1 MSGFDRIGDL
11 LGQIQPLLKDAK
23 KETEDYYK
31 KDSKSYAVVYGT
43 DLVVD
48 YLNDILDI
56 LKDKE
61 E

>member
-1 MSGFDRIGDL
+1 MLGFDRIGDL
-11 LGQIQPLLKDAK
+11 LGQINPLLNDAK
-23 KETEDYYK
+23 RETEEFYKETPE
-31 KDSKSYAVVYGT
+31 SYDVVYGT